1 MALAGGVGVGCSP
14 QDITEPPSVPKFL
27 CTVGTFIISITIFLG
42 FLAHTIGVV
51 RPLKFSDTAH
61 YRPFESTSP
70 PAFFLAPPLLSHDRN
85 ETHQLD
91 YNQSNGASTIKG
103 GRVKDRGDNFI
114 CNSKKIMKSTST
126 LALAFV
132 LKATVQNGKVESIKK
147 RKVKNAIRSTKCRAQ
162 ITKRKAHMVRYK
174 AHVTKDKVQAI
185 NVKVQAINVKVQAIK
200 EKVQVTKV
208 KVQGTKVK
216 VQGAKVKVQGTKDKV
231 QAIKGKV
238 HITKDKM

>member
-1 MALAGGVGVGCSP
+1 MHCQTRIALAEGVRVGCSP
-14 QDITEPPSVPKFL
+14 QDITEPSSAPKFL

-51 RPLKFSDTAH
+51 RPSKFFDTAH

-91 YNQSNGASTIKG
+91 YNQNNGASTIKG

-147 RKVKNAIRSTKCRAQ
+147 RKVKNAIPSTKFRAQ

-185 NVKVQAINVKVQAIK
+185 NVKVQAIK

-208 KVQGTKVK
+208 KVEGT
-216 VQGAKVKVQGTKDKV
+216 KVKVQGTKDKV